1 MIGAE
6 PPWTQTNINDLRAQ
20 AYAGQVLAAIA
31 DTLCRSEADV
41 ARMAARLR
49 IKLTTEASRLR
60 SNQGVIDEQGTE
72 SRQSRGAEAEEGR
85 AETERVQSIS

>member
-1 MIGAE
+1 MIGVE
-6 PPWTQTNINDLRAQ
+6 PRWTQTNINDLRTQ

-49 IKLTTEASRLR
+49 IRLTTETSRLR
-60 SNQGVIDEQGTE
+60 SNQGINDEQGTE
-72 SRQSRGAEAEEGR
+72 PRQSRGAEAEEGR
-85 AETERVQSIS
+85 AETERV